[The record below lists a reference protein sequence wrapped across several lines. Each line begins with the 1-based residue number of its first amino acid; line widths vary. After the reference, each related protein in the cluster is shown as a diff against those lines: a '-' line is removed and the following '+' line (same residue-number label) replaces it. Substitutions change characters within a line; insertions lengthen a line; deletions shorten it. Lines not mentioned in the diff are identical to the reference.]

1 MTSQHYRLLS
11 RKYNLS
17 NKTLPFALH
26 YLYRESNN
34 IFLKVLIFSLWHNLG
49 IIRFEL
55 SDKFVRVVRRI
66 KFLHI
71 SFKQMHFALFYRI
84 FSKCSVIKV
93 TLGKS
98 MCLILTTK
106 AFLQPLLLGTNIYV
120 KRCSV

>member
-1 MTSQHYRLLS
+1 M
-11 RKYNLS
+11 
-17 NKTLPFALH
+17 
-26 YLYRESNN
+26 
-34 IFLKVLIFSLWHNLG
+34 
-49 IIRFEL
+49 IRFEL
-55 SDKFVRVVRRI
+55 SDKFFRVRTNYATNNNYACLI
-66 KFLHI
+66 HI
-71 SFKQMHFALFYRI
+71 NALVLLYRI